1 MAADQEGI
9 DLDPEVMQAPI
20 LTRRLFLRAPTIGD
34 LPALT
39 RLINDPSVARNTS
52 RIPYPYPAAEGWRF
66 LRASAS
72 APTPRRF
79 ALFLITHRG
88 NPRLIVG
95 GAGVDWGPDQRPE
108 LGYWIGRAYRRRGFA
123 SEAAQALL
131 HRIFAGG
138 AVEEVEAWTRVGNI
152 ASQRVLRHSGF
163 RRTGAGSRYSRMLHR
178 HVRVISFVLT
188 RADFGHAAPVWQR
201 A

>member
-1 MAADQEGI
+1 VVPDQEDI

-20 LTRRLFLRAPTIGD
+20 LSRRLLLRAPTIAD

-52 RIPYPYPAAEGWRF
+52 RIPHPYPAAEGWRF
-66 LRASAS
+66 LRASTSAS
-72 APTPRRF
+72 APRRF
-79 ALFLITHRG
+79 ASFLITHRG

-95 GAGVDWGPDQRPE
+95 GAGIDWGPDRRPE
-108 LGYWIGRAYRRRGFA
+108 LGYWIARDYRRRGFA

-131 HRIFAGG
+131 HRVFAGV

-152 ASQRVLRHSGF
+152 ASQRVLLRAGF
-163 RRTGAGSRYSRMLHR
+163 RRIGVGSRYSRMLRR
-178 HVRVISFVLT
+178 HVRVIRFVLA
-188 RADFGHAAPVWQR
+188 RADFGHAAPV
-201 A
+201 